1 MERVE
6 MDITPVFRQV
16 VLKLANTYEPQFDY
30 EDNESF
36 KNQIE
41 LFENFS
47 QSICDDFA
55 KQLYPLLVSAISKE
69 FDKKIQP
76 DN

>member
-1 MERVE
+1 MKRVE

-16 VLKLANTYEPQFDY
+16 VPKLTNTYEPQFDY

>member
-1 MERVE
+1 MKHVE
-6 MDITPVFRQV
+6 MDITPVFRQA

-30 EDNESF
+30 KDNKSF

-41 LFENFS
+41 VFENLS

-55 KQLYPLLVSAISKE
+55 KQLYPLLVSTISKE